1 MAETTPEQAKATFP
15 EVDDSKID
23 HIFSEADA
31 PTLAYIADVLEA
43 AAAKGKVPDAP
54 YMDRAADVV
63 LDKIDESELPGVE
76 KEDILRG
83 MRSKREAEKS
93 QHKDEAVHAAQNE
106 DLATL
111 IEMYNDKAALASNA
125 LAAPEAETIP
135 ESVNQASIILT
146 QAIAERLDILAD
158 RGDME
163 ALKQAQ
169 NELAAIQNEPFR
181 DKMYEKLNGLYQ
193 LVQNSGTEYEQVKE
207 QLLDEDNTPAEVR
220 QMVDEIE
227 SGQYDVTLEQA
238 KDLIGEATDWLEQ
251 YRQLAQANAEEAEEA
266 EEEG

>member
-15 EVDDSKID
+15 EVADGKIE
-23 HIFSEADA
+23 HIFNEADE

-43 AAAKGKVPDAP
+43 AAEKGKVPNAP

-63 LDKIDESELPGVE
+63 LDKIDDSELPGVE

-93 QHKDEAVHAAQNE
+93 QHKNEAIKLAQNG
-106 DLATL
+106 DLPSI
-111 IEMYNDKAALASNA
+111 IETYNEKAELASDA

-135 ESVNQASIILT
+135 QSVNEATIILS

-163 ALKQAQ
+163 GLKRAQ
-169 NELAAIQNEPFR
+169 NELAAIQNEAFR

-193 LVQNSGTEYEQVKE
+193 LVQNEGTEYEQVK
-207 QLLDEDNTPAEVR
+207 QTLLDEENTPADVR
-220 QMVDEIE
+220 RMIDEIE

-238 KDLIGEATDWLEQ
+238 KDLIESATDWLEQ
-251 YRQLAQANAEEAEEA
+251 YRELAQANAQEQKESEA
-266 EEEG
+266 